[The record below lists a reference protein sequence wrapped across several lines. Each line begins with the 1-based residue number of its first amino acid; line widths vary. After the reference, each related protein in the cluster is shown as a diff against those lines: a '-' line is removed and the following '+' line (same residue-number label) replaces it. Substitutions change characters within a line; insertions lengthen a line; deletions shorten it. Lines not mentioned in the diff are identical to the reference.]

1 MSDGSASRRSERADE
16 VRLHDRHTFL
26 SREHLRRG
34 SDFRR
39 VYDTGRR
46 CAGKL
51 LVLYALPGTTGGRQ
65 VGVVTSRR
73 IGNAVIR
80 NRARRLMREA
90 YRLNKVKL
98 NEHLQIVM
106 IARSAIRDKSFQN
119 VEAEMLALWRQ
130 VGIVSAS

>member
-1 MSDGSASRRSERADE
+1 
-16 VRLHDRHTFL
+16 
-26 SREHLRRG
+26 
-34 SDFRR
+34 
-39 VYDTGRR
+39 
-46 CAGKL
+46 
-51 LVLYALPGTTGGRQ
+51 
-65 VGVVTSRR
+65 
-73 IGNAVIR
+73 
-80 NRARRLMREA
+80 MREA